1 MPTNIDPS
9 TYGARQLPYT
19 APEPTGSVGVSTNDP
34 TATRDSF
41 PASGLMGT
49 DANRGA
55 LASQSAGANAAEAN
69 TIQAVGAAI
78 TGWSVVSAYEAVTK
92 QSQARQPGYSGGD
105 ALNYVPFQ
113 LDDSERKFISE
124 AVNPQDT
131 ESRIRRVQDG
141 RIAMQAAS
149 GNAIA
154 TFLTAAVDPG
164 MLAMDAAG
172 LGLAHMARLGK
183 VAAGT
188 AAAAGNAALGAV
200 QATVDPNVQAKDV
213 AINAMLSGLGT
224 ALAFRGNK
232 GFDPDFPTSDLQRH
246 LDEFQ
251 GPPKPSVSAIPTD
264 VVKQA
269 DGSFLRLVTP
279 EVPAVFEN
287 VVTPGTKAVFR
298 PVEELVTLPA
308 NLAGAKPR
316 YAFGSAQYDLQFAS
330 DIDRASYITAQA
342 SKSAKNEEYLQFVM
356 KAMGWSS
363 EQVISHGNKVKAA
376 IRAQAKGG
384 NGGTLNLAEQVPV
397 PRTSVLKEV
406 RPATPDTTVQVERTP
421 ATPAVWE
428 PWTPTYNQVGSG
440 GAAVRGAD
448 PSAIDLVPAEVTRD
462 AGKSFMSKL
471 EWSVSKSMGKI
482 DAGIRDLLV
491 SSTDLTKT
499 SVEDVKRAN
508 EAHLRSG
515 QYKMEN
521 LVLDEL
527 ANRGAGLASRL
538 NPFSSKAMDTQKA
551 LTREIKLEL
560 LRREELTR
568 QGRAITFD
576 NVNPAVKA
584 IADAHDSVMREAAS
598 MMKNSKVLGAE
609 ALETK
614 PGWFSRRWNSAKMTD
629 LEQGFMAKGMTAEK
643 AHQQVVKLIGFSIRR
658 ANPSMDAQTAYDV
671 GASIVARA
679 KRKGYFEDSV
689 FETNQG
695 NKVMAEVRDAL
706 KDSGI
711 TGDRAKRVMQIL
723 EGHNDEVGKPGF
735 LKHRIDLEYKAG
747 IIGPDGKLFQV
758 HELIDDNVL
767 HTADRYI
774 EGVSAQSAWAQ
785 MGVATESQ
793 LDDLRA
799 RFVRASG
806 GPETQAAKD
815 AAALF
820 DNVVASIDGRP
831 QGVNLTDGW
840 RMFQQL
846 NRMVSLRNSGVY
858 QLSEYA
864 TAMAEFG
871 VLKTL
876 KYAASTMSE
885 YNFFRSGKATADE
898 ASRLGR
904 IIGEVGHQDVRIR
917 PYIHRFEDNF
927 EVGAN
932 EAAHLRIQA
941 GAQLVP
947 YLNGM
952 KFVHHH
958 QATMVGR
965 LIEDRVVQAAKGNVK
980 AQAALERYGIK
991 GHVLEKLRHEVNTNG
1006 TSIDKWSSG
1015 AWEAVRPSMAKM
1027 MDESVL
1033 RARIGDMPAFA
1044 QFDPVGKFVFSFRSF
1059 ILTAHNKLLVGRSER
1074 EGMLG
1079 LATLLAYQYPLAV
1092 MSTSLQNQLSGKKEL
1107 TDKELAAKSVANMGS
1122 IGLLSEPVAIVTGER
1137 RSAGAPGIILAD
1149 RVVKAAGLAS
1159 QAAFTDK
1166 GDAGKAAAAA
1176 LDLVP
1181 LLAIPYPVQHM
1192 AEHLKT
1198 KE

>member
-19 APEPTGSVGVSTNDP
+19 APEPTGSVGVSTDDP

-49 DANRGA
+49 DANRVA

-172 LGLAHMARLGK
+172 LGFAHMARLGK

-200 QATVDPNVQAKDV
+200 QSTVDPNVQAKDV

-232 GFDPDFPTSDLQRH
+232 GFDPDFPTPELQRH

-251 GPPKPSVSAIPTD
+251 GPPKP
-264 VVKQA
+264 
-269 DGSFLRLVTP
+269 
-279 EVPAVFEN
+279 
-287 VVTPGTKAVFR
+287 
-298 PVEELVTLPA
+298 
-308 NLAGAKPR
+308 
-316 YAFGSAQYDLQFAS
+316 
-330 DIDRASYITAQA
+330 
-342 SKSAKNEEYLQFVM
+342 
-356 KAMGWSS
+356 
-363 EQVISHGNKVKAA
+363 
-376 IRAQAKGG
+376 
-384 NGGTLNLAEQVPV
+384 
-397 PRTSVLKEV
+397 
-406 RPATPDTTVQVERTP
+406 
-421 ATPAVWE
+421 
-428 PWTPTYNQVGSG
+428 
-440 GAAVRGAD
+440 GAAAD
-448 PSAIDLVPAEVTRD
+448 RSAIDLVPAEVTRD
-462 AGKSFMSKL
+462 VGKSFMSRL

-508 EAHLRSG
+508 EAHIRSG

-527 ANRGAGLASRL
+527 ANRGAGLVSRL

-568 QGRAITFD
+568 QGKAITFD

-735 LKHRIDLEYKAG
+735 LKHRIDLDYRAG
-747 IIGPDGKLFQV
+747 ITGPDGKVFQV

-876 KYAASTMSE
+876 KYAAGTMSE

-965 LIEDRVVQAAKGNVK
+965 LIEDRIVQAAKGNVK

-991 GHVLEKLRHEVNTNG
+991 GQVLEKLRHEVNTNG

-1074 EGMLG
+1074 EGMIG

-1092 MSTSLQNQLSGKKEL
+1092 MATALQNQLAGKKEL
-1107 TDKELAAKSVANMGS
+1107 TDKELVAKSVANMGS

-1166 GDAGKAAAAA
+1166 GDSGKAAAAA